1 VYSYS
6 VRLDNSTATICSA
19 VIVTV
24 YSSSVLLTTGDT
36 IYYDS
41 GLAISVTGYDY
52 VVRSS
57 GPPDI
62 YNLNAGTGVIGSD
75 TTLNC

>member
-1 VYSYS
+1 
-6 VRLDNSTATICSA
+6 
-19 VIVTV
+19 
-24 YSSSVLLTTGDT
+24 LLTTGDT

-62 YNLNAGTGVIGSD
+62 YNLNPGTGVIGSD
-75 TTLNC
+75 TTLDC